1 MDVMLPLYSLER
13 FSLFAPVQK
22 ETVAPVQG
30 SPTKYSPS
38 RAADVSTGENE
49 GRFLFI
55 NPCDRENCSVNGTKT
70 GSRDDDVV

>member
-49 GRFLFI
+49 GPLLI
-55 NPCDRENCSVNGTKT
+55 Y
-70 GSRDDDVV
+70 